1 MAGLLRIKHS
11 ILLLIVFLL
20 LAIGFLPLL
29 VMLIKSITV
38 NGNISFANYK
48 MLFSSSREWTL
59 LWNSFI
65 LSLLTTLFATAIGM
79 PLGILFGKSDL
90 PFRRLFMFL
99 FIIPLLLPPYVIA
112 VSWYDVLGRS
122 GFLAR
127 ILSSAAAEV
136 TSYWLL
142 GMPGC
147 ILVLSSVFMPI
158 VMLLTMAY
166 LKTIN
171 PQLEEAAR
179 LAARWPAVL
188 SGITIPII
196 LPRIQLAAI
205 LVFLLTFGEFSV
217 PMFLRYDVFPVESFT
232 QFSAFYNFGAA
243 TAAAIPLALVT
254 FLILILERFFMREK
268 TYQLQ
273 PTPGEEHT
281 LSIKLG
287 SYRWLIFGLVSLL
300 YLITIL
306 IPLLVLIIQSAS
318 VSTYME
324 AFSRTADSLL
334 RSLIYA
340 VIGASVLT
348 LLGFFLGYLIN
359 TKAFRF
365 WLAVDSLT
373 IFLFA
378 LPSTVIGIGL
388 ISLWNHPA
396 TNFIYGTPA
405 IILLGYL
412 AQYLVLPSRITVST
426 LAQIPPS
433 MDEAAQIAGASW
445 LRRVILILVPL
456 AKRGLIAG
464 WLVGYI
470 FCLRDTGISMMV
482 YPPGNDTL
490 PVRTFTLMVNS
501 SAELIAALCVIM
513 IMVTLLPL
521 GVLGFVFKSRGQTS

>member
-1 MAGLLRIKHS
+1 MRLKHF
-11 ILLLIVFLL
+11 ILLLIVFLFL
-20 LAIGFLPLL
+20 VIGFLPLL

-38 NGNISFANYK
+38 NSNISFANYK

-59 LWNSFI
+59 LWHSFI

-90 PFRRLFMFL
+90 PFRRLFTFL

-112 VSWYDVLGRS
+112 VSWFDVLGRS

-127 ILSSAAAEV
+127 IISSAAEV
-136 TSYWLL
+136 ASSWLFGL
-142 GMPGC
+142 PGC

-171 PQLEEAAR
+171 PQLEEAGR

-188 SGITIPII
+188 KGITIPII
-196 LPRIQLAAI
+196 LPGIQLAAI

-232 QFSAFYNFGAA
+232 RFSAFYNFGAA

-268 TYQLQ
+268 IYQLQ
-273 PTPGEEHT
+273 PSPGEEHA

-287 SYRWLIFGLVSLL
+287 SYRWRLFSLVSLL
-300 YLITIL
+300 CLIIIL

-324 AFSRTADSLL
+324 VFSRAADSLL

-348 LLGFFLGYLIN
+348 FIGFFLGYLIN

-365 WLAVDSLT
+365 WLAVDFLT

-388 ISLWNHPA
+388 ISLWNQPT

-412 AQYLVLPSRITVST
+412 AQYMVLPSRITAST

-456 AKRGLIAG
+456 AKRGIIAA

-482 YPPGNDTL
+482 YPPGYDTL
-490 PVRTFTLMVNS
+490 PVRTFTLMANS
-501 SAELIAALCVIM
+501 PAELIAALCVIM
-513 IMVTLLPL
+513 IMATLLPL
-521 GVLGFVFKSRGQTS
+521 GVLGLIFKSRRQAS

>member
-1 MAGLLRIKHS
+1 VGGLLKGKIFT
-11 ILLLIVFLL
+11 LLLIVSLL

-38 NGNISFANYK
+38 DGHISFANYK

-59 LWNSFI
+59 LVNSCI
-65 LSLLTTLFATAIGM
+65 LSLLTTLFATAIGLS
-79 PLGILFGKSDL
+79 LGILFGKSDL
-90 PFRRLFMFL
+90 PFRHLFSFL
-99 FIIPLLLPPYVIA
+99 FTIPLLVPPYIIA
-112 VSWYDVLGRS
+112 VSWFTVLGRD
-122 GFLAR
+122 GFLTGV
-127 ILSSAAAEV
+127 LNSQV
-136 TSYWLL
+136 TEFTLPWLFGL
-142 GMPGC
+142 PGC

-179 LAARWPAVL
+179 LSARWPAVL
-188 SGITIPII
+188 KGITIPSI
-196 LPRIQLAAI
+196 LPGIQLAAI
-205 LVFLLTFGEFSV
+205 LVFLLTLGEFSV

-232 QFSAFYNFGAA
+232 RFSAFYNFGAA

-254 FLILILERFFMREK
+254 FLILILERVLIREN

-273 PTPGEEHT
+273 PSPGEEHA

-287 SYRWLIFGLVSLL
+287 SYRWLLFSLVSLL
-300 YLITIL
+300 LLMTIL

-318 VSTYME
+318 IFTYVE
-324 AFSRTADSLL
+324 AFSKAAGSLL
-334 RSLIYA
+334 RSLIYGA
-340 VIGASVLT
+340 VGASVLT
-348 LLGFFLGYLIN
+348 ILGFFLGYLIH

-365 WLAVDSLT
+365 WLAVDSFT

-378 LPSTVIGIGL
+378 LPGIVIGIGL
-388 ISLWNHPA
+388 ISLWNRPS

-405 IILLGYL
+405 IIILGYI
-412 AQYLVLPSRITVST
+412 AQYVALPSRVAVST
-426 LAQIPPS
+426 LAQIPTS

-445 LRRVILILVPL
+445 LRCLILILVPL

-470 FCLRDTGISMMV
+470 FCMRDTGISMIV
-482 YPPGNDTL
+482 YPPGYDTL
-490 PVRTFTLMVNS
+490 PVRTFTLMANS
-501 SAELIAALCVIM
+501 PTELIAALCVIM
-513 IMVTLLPL
+513 IIATLLPL
-521 GVLGFVFKSRGQTS
+521 GALGLLFKPGRQAG